1 MNVIMEANLKISKI
15 INFFSQLEK
24 KEIISQSKLAK
35 NVLISLGMAN
45 AILKKAIS
53 KGYVKVKAAPYK
65 RYVYYLTKKGFSEKS
80 NLVQEYLEDSLNFFK
95 QAKRSYIEIFKKL
108 KNKKIYIVGKGDLVD
123 VSKLAAIEIN
133 VKLAGHLIINE
144 KKKLKVISGKLEKH
158 NKTVVYVMVE
168 SKIPQAIYDDLKK
181 IVKSNSIFHPKILHI
196 SDFEAN

>member
-1 MNVIMEANLKISKI
+1 MNIKMENNLKISKI

-53 KGYVKVKAAPYK
+53 KGYVKAKAAPYK

-80 NLVQEYLEDSLNFFK
+80 NLVQEYLENSLNFFK
-95 QAKRSYIEIFKKL
+95 KAKRLYVDIFKKL

-144 KKKLKVISGKLEKH
+144 KKKLKLIFGKHEKY
-158 NKTVVYVMVE
+158 NETVVYVIVE
-168 SKIPQAIYDDLKK
+168 SKTPQATYDDLKK
-181 IVKSNSIFHPKILHI
+181 IVAPNSIFHPKILHI
-196 SDFEAN
+196 SDFETS

>member
-24 KEIISQSKLAK
+24 KKIISQSKLAK

-80 NLVQEYLEDSLNFFK
+80 NLVQEYLEDSLNFF
-95 QAKRSYIEIFKKL
+95 
-108 KNKKIYIVGKGDLVD
+108 
-123 VSKLAAIEIN
+123 
-133 VKLAGHLIINE
+133 
-144 KKKLKVISGKLEKH
+144 
-158 NKTVVYVMVE
+158 
-168 SKIPQAIYDDLKK
+168 
-181 IVKSNSIFHPKILHI
+181 
-196 SDFEAN
+196 

>member
-1 MNVIMEANLKISKI
+1 
-15 INFFSQLEK
+15 
-24 KEIISQSKLAK
+24 
-35 NVLISLGMAN
+35 MAN

>member
-1 MNVIMEANLKISKI
+1 M
-15 INFFSQLEK
+15 
-24 KEIISQSKLAK
+24 
-35 NVLISLGMAN
+35 
-45 AILKKAIS
+45 
-53 KGYVKVKAAPYK
+53 
-65 RYVYYLTKKGFSEKS
+65 TKKGFSEKS

>member
-1 MNVIMEANLKISKI
+1 MEANLKISKI

-53 KGYVKVKAAPYK
+53 KGYVKAKAAPYK

-95 QAKRSYIEIFKKL
+95 KAKRSYIEIFKKL
-108 KNKKIYIVGKGDLVD
+108 KNKRIYIVGKGDLVD

-144 KKKLKVISGKLEKH
+144 KKKLRVISGKLEKH
-158 NKTVVYVMVE
+158 NKTIVYVMVE

-181 IVKSNSIFHPKILHI
+181 IVSSNSIFHPKILHI